1 MSDIGRA
8 FAHALD
14 LIAGFDPDLVAILLL
29 SLRVSLTATA
39 IAFALGV
46 PLGAALAIY
55 RFRGRG
61 ALLVAVNALLGLPP
75 VVAGLCVYLLV
86 SRSGPLGGLG
96 ILFTPAAMILAQT
109 LLATPIVVALVHR
122 HVEGLWTEYGDALLA
137 DGASRPRAAA
147 TLFNIGRAGLVTA
160 FQAAIGRA
168 IAQQGAILIVGGNN
182 RGYTRTMTT
191 AITLETSKGDL
202 PLALGL
208 GIVLITVSLAV
219 SASALALGGR
229 RT

>member
-8 FAHALD
+8 FGHALD

-61 ALLVAVNALLGLPP
+61 ALLVAGNALLGLPP

-109 LLATPIVVALVHR
+109 LLATPIV
-122 HVEGLWTEYGDALLA
+122 
-137 DGASRPRAAA
+137 
-147 TLFNIGRAGLVTA
+147 
-160 FQAAIGRA
+160 
-168 IAQQGAILIVGGNN
+168 
-182 RGYTRTMTT
+182 
-191 AITLETSKGDL
+191 
-202 PLALGL
+202 
-208 GIVLITVSLAV
+208 
-219 SASALALGGR
+219 
-229 RT
+229 